1 MNIELMKIIQ
11 AIDLIVTKKRNVRLT
26 SEMCDVLWKDEG
38 CDEIHC
44 SICLF
49 GYEDNIY
56 TSNLIKI
63 WKQL

>member
-1 MNIELMKIIQ
+1 MNNELIKIIQ
-11 AIDLIVTKKRNVRLT
+11 AIDLVVTKKRNELLT
-26 SEMCDVLWKDEG
+26 SNMCDTFWVDDG
-38 CDEIHC
+38 CDGVHC

>member
-1 MNIELMKIIQ
+1 MNVELMKIIQ
-11 AIDLIVTKKRNVRLT
+11 AIDLVVTKKRNVLLT
-26 SEMCDVLWKDEG
+26 SEMCDVLWIDEG
-38 CDEIHC
+38 CDEVHC
-44 SICLF
+44 GICLF

>member
-1 MNIELMKIIQ
+1 MNNELIKIIQ
-11 AIDLIVTKKRNVRLT
+11 AIDLVLTKKRNELLT
-26 SEMCDVLWKDEG
+26 SNMCDAIWVDKR
-38 CDEIHC
+38 CDGVHC

-49 GYEDNIY
+49 GYEDNDY